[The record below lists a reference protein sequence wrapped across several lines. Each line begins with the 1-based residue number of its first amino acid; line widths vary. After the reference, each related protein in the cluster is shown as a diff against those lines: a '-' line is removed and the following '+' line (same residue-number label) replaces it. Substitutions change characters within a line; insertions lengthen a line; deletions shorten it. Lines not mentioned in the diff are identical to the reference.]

1 MVNNLYLLSCTIKKK
16 LKYKN
21 EKMIFCISKINIIND
36 IMDKLLFYNII
47 FIIICSIGIYKICIY
62 HYVILLLNHIYIFN
76 FIKFYYIY
84 ELKFQ

>member
-1 MVNNLYLLSCTIKKK
+1 MVNNLYLLSYTIKKK

-21 EKMIFCISKINIIND
+21 EKMIFCISKINITND
-36 IMDKLLFYNII
+36 IMDKLLFYNM
-47 FIIICSIGIYKICIY
+47 FNTIGIYKICIY

-76 FIKFYYIY
+76 FIKFYHIY

>member
-47 FIIICSIGIYKICIY
+47 FIIICSI
-62 HYVILLLNHIYIFN
+62 
-76 FIKFYYIY
+76 
-84 ELKFQ
+84 Q